1 MAKIP
6 FNVDAYTARLIGRE
20 NVSKLE
26 GAVVELVK
34 NTYDADATYCI
45 LYYDEKTD
53 VLYLADN
60 GSGMTEDIIK
70 NHWMTIGRSSKK
82 ENFVSQKG
90 RIQTGEKGIGRFAL
104 DRIADSCQML
114 TCTDGGHSRLLWT
127 VDWDSFSNGKNITEI
142 GADLDKTDINFIHFL
157 DGCTNSKRTNY
168 RKYLPELR
176 EDFQYICGYC
186 GKPESITKNAF
197 EIDHFV
203 PRKYDKS
210 RENDYTNLVYSCCVC
225 NRKKSSKW
233 PSEDG
238 KIQFLDEKGFVDPA
252 VEEYDKHMERREDG
266 TIYGKTKKGQYME
279 EALEFSLRPL
289 KEVWQCMQLMEKK
302 RLLREKMQTLSA
314 DEMQDY
320 IKMDRLLDELEKN
333 MFESRE

>member
-1 MAKIP
+1 MK
-6 FNVDAYTARLIGRE
+6 FRE
-20 NVSKLE
+20 TTPK
-26 GAVVELVK
+26 
-34 NTYDADATYCI
+34 
-45 LYYDEKTD
+45 
-53 VLYLADN
+53 
-60 GSGMTEDIIK
+60 
-70 NHWMTIGRSSKK
+70 R
-82 ENFVSQKG
+82 Q
-90 RIQTGEKGIGRFAL
+90 
-104 DRIADSCQML
+104 
-114 TCTDGGHSRLLWT
+114 
-127 VDWDSFSNGKNITEI
+127 NITKEVS
-142 GADLDKTDINFIHFL
+142 DYHEHKINL
-157 DGCTNSKRTNY
+157 QK
-168 RKYLPELR
+168 
-176 EDFQYICGYC
+176 DFRGHCGYC
-186 GKPESITKNAF
+186 NDRDWPRREFF

-302 RLLREKMQTLSA
+302 RLLREKCRRFQQMKCRIT
-314 DEMQDY
+314 
-320 IKMDRLLDELEKN
+320 
-333 MFESRE
+333 

>member
-1 MAKIP
+1 MRVHGDKVIRRR
-6 FNVDAYTARLIGRE
+6 TAI
-20 NVSKLE
+20 
-26 GAVVELVK
+26 
-34 NTYDADATYCI
+34 D
-45 LYYDEKTD
+45 
-53 VLYLADN
+53 
-60 GSGMTEDIIK
+60 
-70 NHWMTIGRSSKK
+70 
-82 ENFVSQKG
+82 
-90 RIQTGEKGIGRFAL
+90 
-104 DRIADSCQML
+104 
-114 TCTDGGHSRLLWT
+114 
-127 VDWDSFSNGKNITEI
+127 
-142 GADLDKTDINFIHFL
+142 
-157 DGCTNSKRTNY
+157 KRTNY

-266 TIYGKTKKGQYME
+266 MIYGKTKKGQYME

-302 RLLREKMQTLSA
+302 RLLREKMQTLGP
-314 DEMQDY
+314 M
-320 IKMDRLLDELEKN
+320 
-333 MFESRE
+333 SRFSTG

>member
-1 MAKIP
+1 MRVHGDKVIRRR
-6 FNVDAYTARLIGRE
+6 TAI
-20 NVSKLE
+20 
-26 GAVVELVK
+26 
-34 NTYDADATYCI
+34 D
-45 LYYDEKTD
+45 
-53 VLYLADN
+53 
-60 GSGMTEDIIK
+60 
-70 NHWMTIGRSSKK
+70 
-82 ENFVSQKG
+82 
-90 RIQTGEKGIGRFAL
+90 
-104 DRIADSCQML
+104 
-114 TCTDGGHSRLLWT
+114 
-127 VDWDSFSNGKNITEI
+127 
-142 GADLDKTDINFIHFL
+142 
-157 DGCTNSKRTNY
+157 KRTNY

-289 KEVWQCMQLMEKK
+289 KDM
-302 RLLREKMQTLSA
+302 TNA
-314 DEMQDY
+314 
-320 IKMDRLLDELEKN
+320 
-333 MFESRE
+333 

>member
-1 MAKIP
+1 MRVHGDKVIRRR
-6 FNVDAYTARLIGRE
+6 TAI
-20 NVSKLE
+20 
-26 GAVVELVK
+26 
-34 NTYDADATYCI
+34 D
-45 LYYDEKTD
+45 
-53 VLYLADN
+53 
-60 GSGMTEDIIK
+60 
-70 NHWMTIGRSSKK
+70 
-82 ENFVSQKG
+82 
-90 RIQTGEKGIGRFAL
+90 
-104 DRIADSCQML
+104 
-114 TCTDGGHSRLLWT
+114 
-127 VDWDSFSNGKNITEI
+127 
-142 GADLDKTDINFIHFL
+142 
-157 DGCTNSKRTNY
+157 KRTNY

-238 KIQFLDEKGFVDPA
+238 
-252 VEEYDKHMERREDG
+252 M
-266 TIYGKTKKGQYME
+266 IYGKTKKGQYME

>member
-1 MAKIP
+1 MAG
-6 FNVDAYTARLIGRE
+6 RLIYQGIWQ
-20 NVSKLE
+20 K
-26 GAVVELVK
+26 K
-34 NTYDADATYCI
+34 Q
-45 LYYDEKTD
+45 
-53 VLYLADN
+53 
-60 GSGMTEDIIK
+60 DII
-70 NHWMTIGRSSKK
+70 
-82 ENFVSQKG
+82 
-90 RIQTGEKGIGRFAL
+90 
-104 DRIADSCQML
+104 
-114 TCTDGGHSRLLWT
+114 
-127 VDWDSFSNGKNITEI
+127 
-142 GADLDKTDINFIHFL
+142 
-157 DGCTNSKRTNY
+157 
-168 RKYLPELR
+168 
-176 EDFQYICGYC
+176 
-186 GKPESITKNAF
+186 
-197 EIDHFV
+197 
-203 PRKYDKS
+203 
-210 RENDYTNLVYSCCVC
+210 LVYSCCVC

>member
-1 MAKIP
+1 M
-6 FNVDAYTARLIGRE
+6 
-20 NVSKLE
+20 
-26 GAVVELVK
+26 
-34 NTYDADATYCI
+34 
-45 LYYDEKTD
+45 
-53 VLYLADN
+53 
-60 GSGMTEDIIK
+60 
-70 NHWMTIGRSSKK
+70 
-82 ENFVSQKG
+82 
-90 RIQTGEKGIGRFAL
+90 
-104 DRIADSCQML
+104 
-114 TCTDGGHSRLLWT
+114 
-127 VDWDSFSNGKNITEI
+127 
-142 GADLDKTDINFIHFL
+142 
-157 DGCTNSKRTNY
+157 
-168 RKYLPELR
+168 PELR

-252 VEEYDKHMERREDG
+252 GKNMINIWKDGKMGRYME
-266 TIYGKTKKGQYME
+266 KPKGQYME

-320 IKMDRLLDELEKN
+320 IKMDRLLDELEKICLRAEN
-333 MFESRE
+333 KNFPSLENFLFQNPIILREYTFIFNRYML